1 MSKFGWLEYLALFVC
16 LPLLIVLCYTNWR
29 LLQNVKVLDHAV
41 LEYRQTEIRLWARV
55 RDSLGRE
62 ELSLKALQEL
72 TQQRDKAFTQVEM
85 MRQQAEQA
93 FDEAKRQSEI
103 AERLRQQR
111 SKELD
116 LMKDALGRIAETD
129 RTPLGVLV
137 QLGEDAFLFDFDKS
151 DLGPENRE
159 ILSRIAGVLL
169 ASYGYSLYV
178 YGHTDDQGNAE
189 YNMGLSER
197 RAQSVKDYLV
207 RVGIPEEIIE
217 SKGFGLTSPRL
228 KGTSNEVRRKNRRV
242 EIGVVDTVV
251 EYQQEVVATN

>member
-1 MSKFGWLEYLALFVC
+1 M
-16 LPLLIVLCYTNWR
+16 
-29 LLQNVKVLDHAV
+29 
-41 LEYRQTEIRLWARV
+41 
-55 RDSLGRE
+55 
-62 ELSLKALQEL
+62 
-72 TQQRDKAFTQVEM
+72 
-85 MRQQAEQA
+85 
-93 FDEAKRQSEI
+93 
-103 AERLRQQR
+103 
-111 SKELD
+111 
-116 LMKDALGRIAETD
+116 
-129 RTPLGVLV
+129 GVLV
-137 QLGEDAFLFDFDKS
+137 RLGEDAFLFDFDKS

-217 SKGFGLTSPRL
+217 SKGFGLTSRRL
-228 KGTSNEVRRKNRRV
+228 NGTSNEVRRKNRRV